1 MVLSITFIP
10 DESKNI
16 LTNFC
21 TINLPLLLIMFPII
35 YKNAICSHQITKWHN
50 IVDDDNKDNQDK
62 DIFDTRK
69 MIVFV
74 LIAIHKNIVIV
85 VTKC

>member
-1 MVLSITFIP
+1 MVYPLLSSP

-21 TINLPLLLIMFPII
+21 TINLPLSLIMFPIL
-35 YKNAICSHQITKWHN
+35 YKNAILSHQITKWHN

-69 MIVFV
+69 IIVFV